1 MQLVTNSL
9 KYLSPI
15 ATIEL
20 SNHKGSAEEATNMT
34 DRVIICVALEIK
46 KNQKTIGING
56 EIGKETNRV

>member
-15 ATIEL
+15 ETIEL
-20 SNHKGSAEEATNMT
+20 SNHKGSAEEATHMT
-34 DRVIICVALEIK
+34 DRVIIRVTIKIK
-46 KNQKTIGING
+46 KNQKAIGING

>member
-15 ATIEL
+15 ETIEL
-20 SNHKGSAEEATNMT
+20 SNHKGSAEEATHMT
-34 DRVIICVALEIK
+34 DRVIICVTIK
-46 KNQKTIGING
+46 KKQKTIGING